1 MPANTIDAATF
12 AELQANTGADF
23 VVELVDAF
31 LADAPPLL
39 AAMRTAQSAGDAV
52 AFRRAAHSLKSNG
65 LTFGAFEFSAQ
76 ARELE
81 ETGLVALGDQV
92 VPKLQQ
98 LEGAYAAVA
107 SALHKL
113 NHG

>member
-12 AELQANTGADF
+12 AELQATTGAVF

-39 AAMRTAQSAGDAV
+39 VAMRTAQAAGDAV

-65 LTFGAFEFSAQ
+65 LTFGALEFSAL
-76 ARELE
+76 AREME

-92 VPKLQQ
+92 TNKLQQ
-98 LEGAYAAVA
+98 LESMYAAVA
-107 SALHKL
+107 SVLREL
-113 NHG
+113 SHG

>member
-1 MPANTIDAATF
+1 MSVNTIDAVTF
-12 AELQANTGADF
+12 AELQASTGADF

-39 AAMRTAQSAGDAV
+39 AAMRLAQAAGDAV

-65 LTFGAFEFSAQ
+65 LTFGAFAFSAQ

-92 VPKLQQ
+92 MPKLQQ
-98 LEGAYAAVA
+98 LESTYAAVA
-107 SALHKL
+107 SALQKL